1 MHMPYDNASVH
12 QPACLVVYQRREPT
26 GIDFSSYFSFLLSQ
40 RREPYTTQQIADK
53 HAAGWSCRYNCGGQ
67 EAFTSLSC
75 NESLISGE
83 SEPVCV

>member
-67 EAFTSLSC
+67 EACTSLSWI
-75 NESLISGE
+75 ESLISGE
-83 SEPVCV
+83 SEPGCV